1 MKWIITFDE
10 CLHLPNRVKDLP
22 SRDEAL
28 MWAMAMCDGECLLDD
43 MLADAFYVE
52 EYTPALAQAY
62 ELEDQI

>member
-10 CLHLPNRVKDLP
+10 CLHLPNRIRELP

-28 MWAMAMCDGECLLDD
+28 MWAMAMCDGLTDD

-52 EYTPALAQAY
+52 EYTPELAQA
-62 ELEDQI
+62 

>member
-28 MWAMAMCDGECLLDD
+28 MWAMAMCDGEGLTDD

-52 EYTPALAQAY
+52 EYTPELAQAY
-62 ELEDQI
+62 ELEAEK